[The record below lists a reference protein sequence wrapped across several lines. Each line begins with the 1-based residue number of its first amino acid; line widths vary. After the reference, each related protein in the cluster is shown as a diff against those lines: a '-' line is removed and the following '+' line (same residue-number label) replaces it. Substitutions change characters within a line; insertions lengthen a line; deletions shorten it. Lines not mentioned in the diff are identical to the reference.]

1 MRKILVGLAAL
12 ITLAFASCTKEKSFE
27 DESPTGPGG
36 GMTDGNLLTKIVI
49 QMGSDSAITA
59 FGYDAGNRLVTEANK
74 GALSIVSDDSVQ
86 QVIRDAQGIIQKV
99 IVYPDRFSNDHVDYT
114 LRYDATS
121 KRYTAKLTFDVDG
134 HVEDSIAYSYDG
146 SGRITAQ
153 EAFVNFGSG
162 FEAVGKETME
172 YDANGNVRKVTTGE
186 YEAGTL
192 KNTAE
197 MVMEY
202 DSKVNPLKLGVDA
215 IILDRQQYFGN
226 NNVTKISIQDLVD
239 PQLSREITLTY
250 TYNASNKPLTAAISL
265 SGAGGATI
273 PVRFRYQ

>member
-12 ITLAFASCTKEKSFE
+12 TTLAFASCTKEKSFE
-27 DESPTGPGG
+27 DESATGPSG

-49 QMGSDSAITA
+49 QMGSDSASTS

-74 GALSIVSDDSVQ
+74 GNLSIVSDDSVQ
-86 QVIRDAQGIIQKV
+86 QVTRDAQGIIQK
-99 IVYPDRFSNDHVDYT
+99 IVVFPDRFSNDHVDYT

-121 KRYTAKLTFDVDG
+121 KRYTAKLTFDDVG
-134 HVEDSIAYSYDG
+134 HVEDSIAYYYDA
-146 SGRITAQ
+146 SGKITAQ
-153 EAFVNFGSG
+153 EAFVNFGG
-162 FEAVGKETME
+162 VEAVGKQTIE
-172 YDANGNVRKVTTGE
+172 YDASGNVRKVTTGE

-197 MVMEY
+197 MTMEY
-202 DSKVNPLKLGVDA
+202 DSKVNPIKLGVDA
-215 IILDRQQYFGN
+215 IIMDRQQYFGN
-226 NNVTKISIQDLVD
+226 NNVTRISIQDLDD
-239 PQLSREITLTY
+239 PTLSREITLTY
-250 TYNASNKPLTAAISL
+250 TYNASNKPLTAAISM

>member
-12 ITLAFASCTKEKSFE
+12 TTLAFASCTKEKSFE

-36 GMTDGNLLTKIVI
+36 GMTDGNLLTRIVI
-49 QMGSDSAITA
+49 QMGSDSATTS

-74 GALSIVSDDSVQ
+74 GNLSIVSDDSVQ
-86 QVIRDAQGIIQKV
+86 QVTRDAQGIIQR
-99 IVYPDRFSNDHVDYT
+99 IVVFPDRFSNDHVDYI

-121 KRYTAKLTFDVDG
+121 KRYTAKLTFDDAG
-134 HVEDSIAYSYDG
+134 HVEDSIAYSYDA
-146 SGRITAQ
+146 SGKITAQ
-153 EAFVNFGSG
+153 EAFVNFGGG
-162 FEAVGKETME
+162 FEAVGKQTLE
-172 YDANGNVRKVTTGE
+172 YDASGNVRKMTTGE

-197 MVMEY
+197 MTMAY

-226 NNVTKISIQDLVD
+226 NNVTRIAIQDLDD
-239 PQLSREITLTY
+239 PTLNREITLAY
-250 TYNASNKPLTAAISL
+250 TYNASNKPLTAAISMP
-265 SGAGGATI
+265 GAGGATI